1 MLWRIANL
9 YLKNFIHIYSGMGK
23 YEIYLDLTKDPKTI
37 NIFIGKMGS
46 GKSSILGHLQPF
58 ARYGTL
64 DIRNQ
69 DDLIL
74 PDRDGI
80 KKITFIHNKDIYE
93 ITHNYTWNKGSK
105 THNIKSYIKL
115 NNEELNENG
124 NTKSFKEIIRKHFGI
139 DQNFLRILRLGP
151 NVSNLINMKSTERKT
166 FVSSLIKD
174 TEVYLYL
181 YQKLA
186 EDYRN
191 INSTLS
197 VLSGK
202 LLSANNGVDEKTLN
216 SQLSHTKEI
225 LDDYKAERDV
235 LQYNITKDETIIS
248 TIKEKYKTR
257 TIDDIKY
264 DIENKYDE
272 YDEIINKLNLL
283 GDSNNENIS
292 IEYGKNSN
300 LLITLEEKMLKCKKN
315 YDNAIDK
322 SNKLQNT
329 ILTLSNNNQYDTLK
343 KNFSIIENEYNDIVD
358 KLNNFTCK
366 YNYDYLINF
375 NAQLDQF
382 NVLLEEIC
390 SYSDTCISIVYKSD
404 GKDIYKRKEL
414 INKLIRIKDNMMRNV
429 DNYKF
434 SLKYEKPIPLF
445 IPPGCPTKDC
455 PFILSHP
462 EYIRLTNNKAPIN
475 EYQEKIRKIED
486 DINFNQNC
494 LELEPRMKYFKS
506 VWESIKKVLFDLNIN
521 FNSNI
526 SEILFNPEIRHKWFN
541 YNEFINVLEKVKLL
555 DSFNNIKMRYLESK
569 NELLQFNTTDIMIA
583 NRDYDEIKIKIKEYL
598 DEMVSINKEIVD
610 AKDKQKII
618 LKQMDLLKNKQELEE
633 KRKSLIQEIKDLQ
646 IKYKEALDDNAKIE
660 NINKTLNED
669 KNRLKAIDEDYNNLS
684 ILESNLTYQLREIKS
699 IKSSYEETLEERNVI
714 KLILDAVS
722 AKEGIPLILVKMF
735 LSQCKDIVNDLIN
748 DIFEDNLE
756 ILDFDISED
765 KAEFKIPYLINGSY
779 VPDVE
784 LASQGQQAVISI
796 ALSFALCRKSMFD
809 YNIMLLDEIDNSIYK
824 SDRERFI
831 MLLLKQL
838 KALNSEQCF
847 LITHNDIFQG
857 MPVNIIMTTNESIDL
872 YKNQSCIEL
881 YNNSI

>member
-1 MLWRIANL
+1 MWRISNL

-23 YEIYLDLTKDPKTI
+23 YEIYLDLDKDPKRI

-74 PDRDGI
+74 PDKDGV
-80 KKITFIHNKDIYE
+80 KKITFIHNKDVYE
-93 ITHNYTWNKGSK
+93 ITHNYSWNKGSK

-115 NNEELNENG
+115 NDEELNENG

-151 NVSNLINMKSTERKT
+151 NVSNLINMKSTERKS

-186 EDYRN
+186 EEYRN

-202 LLSANNGVDEKTLN
+202 LLSANNGIDEKTIVE
-216 SQLSHTKEI
+216 QLKHAEEKLDEYKE
-225 LDDYKAERDV
+225 ERDR
-235 LQYNITKDETIIS
+235 LQYTITRDETIIS
-248 TIKEKYKTR
+248 TIKDKYKTVS
-257 TIDDIKY
+257 INDIKY
-264 DIENKYDE
+264 AIEDKYDE
-272 YDEIINKLNLL
+272 YDKLYNELKLL
-283 GDSNNENIS
+283 GDSDSKDIS

-300 LLITLEEKMLKCKKN
+300 LIVTLEEKLLKCKKN
-315 YDNAIDK
+315 HDDAVDK
-322 SNKLQNT
+322 ANKLQNT
-329 ILTLSNNNQYDTLK
+329 ILTLSNNNQYDILK
-343 KNFSIIENEYNDIVD
+343 RNFNDIENEYNAIAN
-358 KLNNFTCK
+358 KLDNFTCK

-375 NAQLDQF
+375 NSQLDQF
-382 NVLLEEIC
+382 SVLLEEIC
-390 SYSDTCISIVYKSD
+390 SYSDTCIAIVYKSN
-404 GKDIYKRKEL
+404 GKDRNKRKEL
-414 INKLIRIKDNMMRNV
+414 INKLMRARDNMLHNV
-429 DNYKF
+429 NNYKY
-434 SLKYEKPIPLF
+434 SLKYEKTIPLF

-462 EYIRLTNNKAPIN
+462 EYIRLTNNKAPVN

-494 LELEPRMKYFKS
+494 LELEPKLNYFKT
-506 VWESIKKVLFDLNIN
+506 VWESVKKVLFDIN
-521 FNSNI
+521 VNFVSNI
-526 SEILFNPEIRHKWFN
+526 SDILFNPEIRHNWFN
-541 YNEFINVLEKVKLL
+541 YNQFINVLEKVKLL
-555 DSFNNIKMRYLESK
+555 DSFNNIKIRYLEAK
-569 NELLQFNTTDIMIA
+569 NELLQFNTTDITIA
-583 NRDYDEIKIKIKEYL
+583 KRDYDYWKAIKNDYL
-598 DEMVSINKEIVD
+598 HEMANVNNELVK
-610 AKDKQKII
+610 AKDAQKI
-618 LKQMDLLKNKQELEE
+618 LLRQMDLFKSKQDLEE

-646 IKYKEALDDNAKIE
+646 VKYKEALDDNAKIE
-660 NINKTLNED
+660 SITATLSENKFKFEEVE
-669 KNRLKAIDEDYNNLS
+669 KDYNTVS
-684 ILESNLTYQLREIKS
+684 IIQSNLVYQLREIKS
-699 IKSSYEETLEERNVI
+699 IKSSYEETLEERNVV

-722 AKEGIPLILVKMF
+722 SKEGIPLILVKMF
-735 LSQCKDIVNDLIN
+735 LSQCKDIVNDLIS

-831 MLLLKQL
+831 MLLFKQL

-872 YKNQSCIEL
+872 YNNQSCIEL
-881 YNNSI
+881 YK